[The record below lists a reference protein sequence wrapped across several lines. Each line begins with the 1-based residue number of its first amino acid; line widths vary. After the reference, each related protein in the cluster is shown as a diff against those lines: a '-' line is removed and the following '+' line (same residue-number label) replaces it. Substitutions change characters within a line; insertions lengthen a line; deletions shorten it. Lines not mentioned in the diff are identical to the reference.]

1 MWGGAGLGIG
11 GVGVGVG
18 VGIGGAGG
26 IVGTGAPDPAQ
37 WHPAAANHPFFAAAQ
52 SPFVHGSPTSPHN
65 GA

>member
-18 VGIGGAGG
+18 IGGAG
-26 IVGTGAPDPAQ
+26 IVGAGAPDPAQ

-52 SPFVHGSPTSPHN
+52 QSPFVHGSPTSPHN

>member
-18 VGIGGAGG
+18 IGGGG
-26 IVGTGAPDPAQ
+26 IVSAGAPDPAQ
-37 WHPAAANHPFFAAAQ
+37 WHPAAANHPFFAASQ
-52 SPFVHGSPTSPHN
+52 SPFVHGSPTAPHN